1 MDRRTMRAC
10 LLARL
15 TALALA
21 VLGQLFHAAPMAS
34 GQGAQAPPAGAIS
47 VSTRQHA
54 FTIPFRIEP
63 ARTPEE
69 QPSEVQLHVSTDQ
82 GATWAAADR
91 VKPDQGNF
99 VYRAPHDGEYWYAI
113 RTVDQ
118 RGTVRPEGQLQAQL
132 KVVVDTVAPRLDLTA
147 ARGAAG
153 ELVARWQ
160 AVDPHLKT
168 SSFKLEYQADA
179 SGPWERVA
187 VESPPSAMRHT
198 SSGEA
203 TWWPRTGGGSSITVK
218 AEITDSAGN
227 PAVSQAIVKFDATP
241 PASPGTS
248 DTATNGPMQDSNTS
262 LTANSPAAN
271 ANSGITP
278 SPTPNP
284 RSGQTAQTPGGQSP
298 RLAAQPVARKSRAG
312 GPDSPLKFD
321 ILPAGQRPQMV
332 NTRDFELEYDIESV
346 GASGVGKVELWG
358 TLDGGRTWKMFGVD
372 ADKQSPLPVRVE
384 GEGIYGFRVH
394 VIGGTGLG
402 RQPPADGEAADV
414 WIGVDLANPA
424 GNVTA
429 AEPSDDGRELV
440 LTWDAADDS
449 LDVRPISLFFSQSPQ
464 GPWTPIAAGLE
475 NSGSYTWRLDE
486 RAPAQVYVRM
496 EIRDEAGNVA
506 VADRTEPVSLDRKRP
521 EGRIRNVR
529 PVTTPIR

>member
-1 MDRRTMRAC
+1 MRAC
-10 LLARL
+10 SLTRL
-15 TALALA
+15 TAVALA
-21 VLGQLFHAAPMAS
+21 VLGQLFHAAPIVS
-34 GQGAQAPPAGAIS
+34 GQTAQAQAPAAGPIS

-69 QPSEVQLHVSTDQ
+69 QPAEVQLHVSTDQ

-147 ARGAAG
+147 SRGAAG
-153 ELVARWQ
+153 EIVARWQ

-203 TWWPRTGGGSSITVK
+203 TWWPRTAGGSSITVK

-241 PASPGTS
+241 TGPPGTS
-248 DTATNGPMQDSNTS
+248 AAATSGPARNSNAS
-262 LTANSPAAN
+262 LPPNSATTN
-271 ANSGITP
+271 ANSGIAP
-278 SPTPNP
+278 SGTQPDPH
-284 RSGQTAQTPGGQSP
+284 SGQSAQTP
-298 RLAAQPVARKSRAG
+298 RLAAQPVARKTRAG
-312 GPDSPLKFD
+312 GPESPLKFD
-321 ILPAGQRPQMV
+321 ILPAGQRPRMV

-358 TLDGGRTWKMFGVD
+358 TLDGGRSWKMFGVD
-372 ADKQSPLPVRVE
+372 ADRQSPLPVRVE
-384 GEGIYGFRVH
+384 GEGIYGFRIH

-429 AEPSDDGRELV
+429 AEPSDDGREVV

-449 LDVRPISLFFSQSPQ
+449 LDVRPISLFFSQSAQ

-506 VADRTEPVSLDRKRP
+506 VADRSEPVSLDRKRP